1 MNIPNAGAVVRVTT
15 RFRNNYLYDKS
26 EYRYNTYEGTVVPN
40 EKFDAPATFCM
51 TGDARMPIRNI
62 AMANVMK
69 LEVLKGSARKV
80 ASQSGVRVFRVKSDK
95 NVYTVTMQASRFQ
108 CTCVG
113 FQYRRHC
120 RHTKA
125 VAAKV
130 GM

>member
-1 MNIPNAGAVVRVTT
+1 MNIPNPGAVIRVTT
-15 RFRNNYLYDKS
+15 RYRNIYLYDTS
-26 EYRYNTYEGTVVPN
+26 EYRHNTYEGTVVSN
-40 EKFDAPATFCM
+40 EKFDQPATFCM
-51 TGDARMPIRNI
+51 TGDERMPIRNI
-62 AMANVMK
+62 DMSNVVK
-69 LEVLKGSARKV
+69 LELLTGSARKV
-80 ASQSGVRVFRVKSDK
+80 AAKSGVRVFRVKSDK